1 MSFLCWHQSF
11 FCFMYSITPYLMNPW
26 VTVKYFKLILLFF
39 PYSFYPVNS
48 ALFQLMNLLAF
59 PIFLKVNKR
68 LEMLQYELMIIFVLL
83 QAFVESNKSIK
94 WCPVA
99 GCGRAVRLPEIEQ
112 MHCTTQAKTSH
123 AVDCGN
129 GHFFCW

>member
-1 MSFLCWHQSF
+1 MLIARFLTDYDNDVDDVVHVVCI
-11 FCFMYSITPYLMNPW
+11 CFELYFE
-26 VTVKYFKLILLFF
+26 VTAIFMLF
-39 PYSFYPVNS
+39 
-48 ALFQLMNLLAF
+48 
-59 PIFLKVNKR
+59 
-68 LEMLQYELMIIFVLL
+68 

-129 GHFFCW
+129 GHFFCWCFFFYF